1 MRAPP
6 WILALAAPAA
16 PSLAMSRSGRALLAY
31 TTRDRRLRHVTR
43 DAGL

>member
-1 MRAPP
+1 MA
-6 WILALAAPAA
+6 
-16 PSLAMSRSGRALLAY
+16 RSGRVLLAY